1 MNQAIESSKTKKK
14 IKSSVNVFCA
24 SHFLSQLALLL
35 QEQEYLQLLF
45 ATKHF
50 LRGYSYIH
58 SVSMLWMINKIWESN
73 WVNKFDWEQSCAV
86 KKGLV
91 TKNSFALSRT
101 PNIKY
106 LALRGFL
113 DSSDMLYLYPGCG
126 QRLVE
131 NVFGCSFLHLLEI
144 QFERIY
150 FNNVRF
156 LLCAPTLLLAY
167 FLSAASFPTI

>member
-1 MNQAIESSKTKKK
+1 MFFVRVI
-14 IKSSVNVFCA
+14 F
-24 SHFLSQLALLL
+24 SQLALLL
-35 QEQEYLQLLF
+35 QEREYLQLLF

-91 TKNSFALSRT
+91 TKIPSLLSRT

-113 DSSDMLYLYPGCG
+113 DSSDMRYLYPLMRSKTCPKCFW
-126 QRLVE
+126 L
-131 NVFGCSFLHLLEI
+131 
-144 QFERIY
+144 QF
-150 FNNVRF
+150 
-156 LLCAPTLLLAY
+156 
-167 FLSAASFPTI
+167 SASA